1 MCQRPGFKISQTT
14 VAGLIVLLGGI
25 CILAACNR
33 EPAQKQP
40 SMKTPLSNEVLIKF
54 KPGVP
59 EDSVQALASR
69 LGLEHV
75 RDLHEIG
82 VRVFRTTSR
91 FTTEQVLRACQ
102 SDACIEYAEPNRTV
116 KIPENN

>member
-1 MCQRPGFKISQTT
+1 MCQTSCFKISQ
-14 VAGLIVLLGGI
+14 AAFGYFIVLLGGI
-25 CILAACNR
+25 GILAACNR

-59 EDSVQALASR
+59 EDSVRAFASR
-69 LGLEHV
+69 LGLEHI
-75 RDLHEIG
+75 RDLREIG

-91 FTTEQVLRACQ
+91 FTAEQVLSACQ
-102 SDACIEYAEPNRTV
+102 SDACVEYAEPNSTV
-116 KIPENN
+116 KIPEKN